1 MYSLG
6 ILSVILD
13 LTQLV
18 NPRLDEYLGQKRLSS
33 GDYNGIEYLKIN
45 DVESLRAYFLG
56 NKLNSVFFTMFYNT
70 YSTRKIFETIKQ
82 TEISYVCLSGVSSE
96 LVIGVAV
103 NRISFA
109 EKFSLKHLKEAWYNR
124 IWKKFKLPHDSLF
137 IVLSSSM
144 NEEYKCKLND
154 CNKNVERLR
163 LHSYDYE
170 SYLRVE
176 TEKVNREC
184 AVFLDSNVPYH
195 PDFIVDLNLR
205 VDAEKYY
212 AEINAFFEKI
222 ESSLGLEV
230 IIAAHPRANI
240 AI

>member
-6 ILSVILD
+6 ISSVILD

-18 NPRLDEYLGQKRLSS
+18 NPRLDEYLRQNRLSS
-33 GDYNGIEYLKIN
+33 GEYNCIEYLKLN
-45 DVESLRAYFLG
+45 DVESLWAYFRG
-56 NKLNSVFFTMFYNT
+56 NKSNSIFFTMFYNT

-96 LVIGVAV
+96 LGIGEAV

-124 IWKKFKLPHDSLF
+124 IWKKYKLPHDPLF

-144 NEEYKCKLND
+144 NEEYKCQLND

-176 TEKVNREC
+176 AEKMNGEC
-184 AVFLDSNVPYH
+184 AVFLGFKCTLPS
-195 PDFIVDLNLR
+195 
-205 VDAEKYY
+205 
-212 AEINAFFEKI
+212 
-222 ESSLGLEV
+222 
-230 IIAAHPRANI
+230 
-240 AI
+240 

>member
-1 MYSLG
+1 MYSLC
-6 ILSVILD
+6 ISSVILD

-18 NPRLDEYLGQKRLSS
+18 NPRVDEYLCQTRLSS
-33 GDYNGIEYLKIN
+33 GDYNGIEYFKLN
-45 DVESLRAYFLG
+45 DVESLQAYFLG
-56 NKLNSVFFTMFYNT
+56 NKLNSVFFAMFYNT
-70 YSTRKIFETIKQ
+70 YPTRKIFETIKQ
-82 TEISYVCLSGVSSE
+82 TEISYVCLSGVSPE
-96 LVIGVAV
+96 LGIGEAV

-124 IWKKFKLPHDSLF
+124 GWKKFKLSHDPFF

-184 AVFLDSNVPYH
+184 SVF
-195 PDFIVDLNLR
+195 
-205 VDAEKYY
+205 
-212 AEINAFFEKI
+212 
-222 ESSLGLEV
+222 
-230 IIAAHPRANI
+230 
-240 AI
+240 